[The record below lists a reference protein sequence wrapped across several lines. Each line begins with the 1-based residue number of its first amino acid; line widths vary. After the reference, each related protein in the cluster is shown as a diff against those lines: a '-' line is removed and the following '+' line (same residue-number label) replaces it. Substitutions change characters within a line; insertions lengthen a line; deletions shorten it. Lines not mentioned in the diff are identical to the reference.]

1 MAGTLLLAAAAVL
14 GVTGAYDGAHVVA
27 IVVVLG
33 LSVGCVLGGLLLAR
47 RTGPAML
54 YTRLLDRAPEAGE
67 PVPCETPG
75 ETARRTIVPAL
86 VVTLVLTA
94 VGPVLVG
101 AALVMAGEPREEVL
115 RRLPAFAPAVGGG
128 WTLACGLA
136 GLRMAGYFERW
147 EERRARTA
155 LCRPLTAGLMQRVYL
170 VTGQAGRGKIGA
182 G

>member
-14 GVTGAYDGAHVVA
+14 AVTGAYEGAQLAA

-54 YTRLLDRAPEAGE
+54 YARLLDRAPEVGE

-75 ETARRTIVPAL
+75 ETARRTIAPAL
-86 VVTLVLTA
+86 VVTLLLTA
-94 VGPVLVG
+94 VGPLLVG
-101 AALVMAGEPREEVL
+101 AALLMAGEPREEVL

-136 GLRMAGYFERW
+136 GLRMARYFERW
-147 EERRARTA
+147 EERRERMA

-170 VTGQAGRGKIGA
+170 VTDRRGVG
-182 G
+182 